1 MTLNWTEAAPKRV
14 HVGIA
19 AGQSNMAGF
28 GLPTN
33 QTLDRPH
40 PRILQY
46 GAKVRTLRSASEPL
60 DMPVNNI
67 TGNGPTG
74 LGPALQ
80 FARHMIADLPD
91 DEVIVLIPTAVGSS
105 ALVGTGVND
114 WQWGGAPGNL
124 SANAVVQTQ
133 EALGELATQFPEAD
147 IAVSFILWQQ
157 GERDG
162 TNNVTMQKYLDA
174 LGALI
179 AGFRSEF
186 GNVPVIVGQMAPA
199 AMSSGTRRAVN
210 EALSRAPYTFSRVGF
225 AASPSGLDDG
235 IHFTGPGQRKLAKE
249 YYRVY
254 KRVVGGLAPDN
265 PIMPVGGVVPS
276 NQDDWIIQTGV
287 ETFTGAGTAG
297 TNVVIQ
303 FPKPFGGVP
312 FVIAQSHLDSSG
324 RVVHAYAAG
333 ETKTQF
339 NLRARADSEGG
350 ASDRNIKWIAY
361 GPKYEG

>member
-1 MTLNWTEAAPKRV
+1 MTLNWTGTAPKRV
-14 HVGIA
+14 RVGIA
-19 AGQSNMAGF
+19 AGQSNMAGY
-28 GLPTN
+28 GLPTS

-46 GAKVRTLRSASEPL
+46 GAKVRTLRPATEPL

-91 DEVIVLIPTAVGSS
+91 DEIIVLIPTAVGSS

-124 SANAVVQTQ
+124 SADAVVQTR
-133 EALGELATQFPEAD
+133 EALDELAIQFPEAD
-147 IAVSFILWQQ
+147 IEVSFILWQQ

-162 TNNVTMQKYLDA
+162 TNNVTMQKYLDT

-186 GNVPVIVGQMAPA
+186 GDVPFLVGQMAPA
-199 AMSSGTRRAVN
+199 ALASGTRRAVN
-210 EALSRAPYTFSRVGF
+210 EALSRAPYTYKGVGF
-225 AASPSGLDDG
+225 VASPKGLDDG
-235 IHFTGPGQRKLAKE
+235 IHFTGPGQRKLGKE

-254 KRVVGGLAPDN
+254 KRVIGGLAPDN
-265 PIMPVGGVVPS
+265 PIMPVDGVAPS
-276 NQDDWIIQTGV
+276 NQDDWIIQTGI
-287 ETFTGAGTAG
+287 EPFPGGSATGI
-297 TNVVIQ
+297 NVVIE
-303 FPKPFGGVP
+303 FPKPFGGIP
-312 FVIAQSHLDSSG
+312 FVIAQSHLDGSG
-324 RVVHAYAAG
+324 RVVQAYAAG

-339 NLRARADSEGG
+339 NLRARADTTGG
-350 ASDRNIKWIAY
+350 SGQTIKWIAY